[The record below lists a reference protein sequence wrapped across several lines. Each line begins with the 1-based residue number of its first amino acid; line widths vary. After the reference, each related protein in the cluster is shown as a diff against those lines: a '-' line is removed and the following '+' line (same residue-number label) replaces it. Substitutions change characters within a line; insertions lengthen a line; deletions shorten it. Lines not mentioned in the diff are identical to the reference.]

1 MNHEKNYLFPTELL
15 SREIKEKHLD
25 QHSKVIWFTGLSG
38 AGKTTLGQRL
48 EIELFK
54 KGYLC
59 QLLDGDNV
67 RSGINRNLGFSDD
80 DRVENIRRVAEV
92 SKLFLHCGI
101 TTINC
106 FIAPTHQIR
115 EMVAEI
121 VGPENLI
128 DVFIDAPLS
137 ICEERDTKGLYRL
150 ARAGKIQQFTGINSV
165 FEPPLNPTLSLQ
177 TDIFTIEQCVQK
189 LLDTVLPLIKY

>member
-1 MNHEKNYLFPTELL
+1 MNHENNYLFPIELL
-15 SREIKEKHLD
+15 SREIKEKQLD
-25 QHSKVIWFTGLSG
+25 QHAKVIWFTGLSG

-101 TTINC
+101 ITINC

-115 EMVAEI
+115 AMVAEI

-165 FEPPLNPTLSLQ
+165 FEPPMNPTLSLQ
-177 TDIFTIEQCVQK
+177 TDIFTIDQCVQK
-189 LLDTVLPLIKY
+189 LLDAVLPLIKY